1 VSVQAITWA
10 FAQKVGDPNA
20 KLVLI
25 CLANY
30 ADHEGACFPS
40 FKTLMNQ
47 TEQSRRTV
55 IRKIE
60 ELEKL
65 GFMKR
70 SRAYRQNGSQSS
82 NMYHLQMHVGT
93 TWEPVVI
100 QGGVS
105 G

>member
-1 VSVQAITWA
+1 MSVQAITWA

-40 FKTLMNQ
+40 FKTLMSQ
-47 TEQSRRTV
+47 TEQSRMTV
-55 IRKIE
+55 IRKIDA
-60 ELEKL
+60 LTKL
-65 GFMKR
+65 GLLVKR
-70 SRAYRQNGSQSS
+70 RVYRQGGSQTS
-82 NMYHLQMHVGT
+82 NMYYLQLQRGM
-93 TWEPVVI
+93 TWQPVLI
-100 QGGVS
+100 QGGVP